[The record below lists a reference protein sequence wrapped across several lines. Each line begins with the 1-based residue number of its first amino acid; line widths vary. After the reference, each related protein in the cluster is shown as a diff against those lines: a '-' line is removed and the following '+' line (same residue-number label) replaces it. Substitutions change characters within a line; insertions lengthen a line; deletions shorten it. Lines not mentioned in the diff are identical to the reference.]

1 MADVPSAQRIRL
13 LEKNTIEQNQVFIN
27 HGSSLGS
34 TVSGEERNTKW
45 RSLAR
50 GRVGANSSRGPQ
62 SQPEHHTG
70 WRSVPSAHGPLR
82 SPRTQ
87 QVRKQ
92 LCGMSA
98 LGSLHL
104 HRKWLH
110 LWSGPEQGWGMHA
123 SPRRVGRGPSSSRCI
138 LRVLPEHQRHQVPA
152 GTQPELSTA
161 GKIQGPA
168 LGRSRADPVA

>member
-27 HGSSLGS
+27 HGSSLRS

-62 SQPEHHTG
+62 SQPERHTG

-110 LWSGPEQGWGMHA
+110 LLVWARAGVGDARLSQESGQRTEQFSLHTSCAPRA
-123 SPRRVGRGPSSSRCI
+123 SETPGTSRNS
-138 LRVLPEHQRHQVPA
+138 A
-152 GTQPELSTA
+152 GTQHSW
-161 GKIQGPA
+161 
-168 LGRSRADPVA
+168 